1 VRWCRE
7 CASRLANLQWPH
19 LGLATAY
26 AQSGQLEEARAEA
39 EEVLR
44 INPVSDCRAISR
56 RASCSTLVA
65 RIVVRV
71 GRCAMAGFQQE
82 A

>member
-1 VRWCRE
+1 MRWCRE

-19 LGLATAY
+19 LGLATAC
-26 AQSGQLEEARAEA
+26 AQSGQLEEARTEA

-44 INPVSDCRAISR
+44 INPGFRLPRDIEAGILLNAGGSDRC
-56 RASCSTLVA
+56 
-65 RIVVRV
+65 RV